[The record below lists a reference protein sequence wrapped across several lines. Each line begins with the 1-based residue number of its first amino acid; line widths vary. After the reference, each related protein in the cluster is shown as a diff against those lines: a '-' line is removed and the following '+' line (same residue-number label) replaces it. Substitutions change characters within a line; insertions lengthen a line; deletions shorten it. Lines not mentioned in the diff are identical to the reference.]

1 MTRVLRAAK
10 RVLWASVLAVIL
22 FVAGMAYLAPE
33 TNTYTSNADVPTR
46 PTTTHR
52 FTPTTTTTT
61 TQPAVT
67 EAEDDLVVIDGARVY
82 RLPRTQAV
90 ALYLWLAINQET
102 TR

>member
-10 RVLWASVLAVIL
+10 RILWASVLAVIV
-22 FVAGMAYLAPE
+22 FVAGMAYLSPE
-33 TNTYTSNADVPTR
+33 TATYSSNADVPTR

-52 FTPTTTTTT
+52 FTPTTTTTA
-61 TQPAVT
+61 PAG
-67 EAEDDLVVIDGARVY
+67 ELVVIDGAHVY

-102 TR
+102 HR